1 MNVSD
6 EYYRLSKFMPRGG
19 DSPCP
24 LRVMFGKLKG
34 DFKGTHM
41 TWGLNFAYDNA
52 TNAVNMAQSVFRAF
66 SPGSETIENGVVL
79 DSIELGMS
87 SEEFASAGLTYR
99 VCGRKRA

>member
-1 MNVSD
+1 MSATNTTV
-6 EYYRLSKFMPRGG
+6 
-19 DSPCP
+19 CP
-24 LRVMFGKLKG
+24 SSCPEVGVLRALRVMFGKLKG

-79 DSIELGMS
+79 DFIELGMS
-87 SEEFASAGLTYR
+87 AEEFVSAGLMYLW
-99 VCGRKRA
+99 